1 MYYFIINPTSR
12 SGLGK
17 KYWKRVKPLLEEKQ
31 IEYQAIFSKKIGHTE
46 RIMKELCE
54 EAKGE
59 KIHVVILGGDGTVNE
74 AIQGIDDFGKVDIS
88 YIPTGSSNDLARD
101 MGISR
106 EPEEAL
112 EGILKAS
119 REAYMDMGLLRYEKA
134 YKNGK
139 EVSIK
144 DRRFMVGC
152 GMGFDAAVCQEA
164 NASGVKSLLNRLK
177 LGKLTY
183 LGIALKQL
191 IGMKLVPVT
200 ITLDGK
206 QTIQMKDLFFAVGMV
221 HRYQG
226 GGMLFCPEA
235 KRDDGMLD
243 FCVASNASKF
253 RVLWI
258 LPTIYK
264 GKHVVYPEVSMY
276 RAKEAILESEIPLW
290 VHTDG
295 EVKVQATTIRLSDL
309 GEKIHF
315 IF

>member
-1 MYYFIINPTSR
+1 MYYFIINPTSK

-17 KYWKRVKPLLEEKQ
+17 KYWKRIKPLLEEKE
-31 IEYQAIFSKKIGHTE
+31 IEYQAIFSKKTGHTE
-46 RIMKELCE
+46 RIMKDFCE
-54 EAKGE
+54 DVKGE
-59 KIHVVILGGDGTVNE
+59 KLQVVILGGDGTVNE
-74 AIQGIDDFGKVDIS
+74 AIQGITDFTKVDIS

-106 EPEEAL
+106 IPEEAL
-112 EGILKAS
+112 ENILKKS
-119 REAYMDMGLLRYEKA
+119 REIYMDMGLLQYEKA
-134 YKNGK
+134 YKDGK
-139 EVSIK
+139 EVLMK
-144 DRRFMVGC
+144 ARRFMVGC

-164 NASGVKSLLNRLK
+164 NASGVKALLNRLK

-191 IGMKLVPVT
+191 IQMKLAPVT

-206 QTIQMKDLFFAVGMV
+206 EKIVMKDMFFAVGMV

-235 KRDDGMLD
+235 KTDDGKLD

-253 RVLWI
+253 RVLCI
-258 LPTIYK
+258 LPSIYK
-264 GKHVVYPEVSMY
+264 GKHVENPEVSMY
-276 RAKEAILESEIPLW
+276 RAKEAVLESEYPLW

-295 EVKVQATTIRLSDL
+295 EVKTQATKIRLSDL

-315 IF
+315 IY

>member
-1 MYYFIINPTSR
+1 MYYFIINPTSK

-17 KYWKRVKPLLEEKQ
+17 KYWKRVQPILDEKN
-31 IEYQAIFSKKIGHTE
+31 IEYQAIFSKKTGHTE

-54 EAKGE
+54 EKKKE
-59 KIHVVILGGDGTVNE
+59 RVHVVILGGDGTVNE
-74 AIQGIDDFGKVDIS
+74 AIQGIDDFTKVDIS

-106 EPEEAL
+106 VPEEAL
-112 EGILKAS
+112 EGILNKS
-119 REAYMDMGLLRYEKA
+119 REAFMDMGLVHYEKA
-134 YKNGK
+134 YLKGK
-139 EVSIK
+139 EISVK

-152 GMGFDAAVCQEA
+152 GIGFDAAVCQEA
-164 NASGVKSLLNRLK
+164 NSSAVKSLLNRLK

-191 IGMKLVPVT
+191 IQMELVQVQVLLDNKENIHIKGM
-200 ITLDGK
+200 
-206 QTIQMKDLFFAVGMV
+206 FFGVGMV

-226 GGMLFCPEA
+226 GGMMFCPRA
-235 KRDDGMLD
+235 NPSDGILD
-243 FCVASNASKF
+243 FCIASNASKF
-253 RVLWI
+253 RVLRL

-264 GKHVVYPEVSMY
+264 GNHVGHKEVSMY
-276 RAKEAILESEIPLW
+276 QAKEAVFKAEKPLW

-295 EVKVQATTIRLSDL
+295 EVKAQATEIKLSDL

-315 IF
+315 IY